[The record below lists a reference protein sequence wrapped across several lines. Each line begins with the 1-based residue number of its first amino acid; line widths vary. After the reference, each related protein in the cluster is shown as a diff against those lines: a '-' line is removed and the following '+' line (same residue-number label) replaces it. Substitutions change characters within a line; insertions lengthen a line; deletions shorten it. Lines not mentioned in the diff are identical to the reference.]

1 MDITE
6 IIKIESVKF
15 ASKIAKPV
23 NILKSKMLVLNA
35 IAENS
40 Y

>member
-15 ASKIAKPV
+15 ALKTAKSV
-23 NILKSKMLVLNA
+23 NILNNKMLVLNA